1 MERGYRVVGC
11 SRSPLEEPLPGYEH
25 AIADVTDEG
34 QVVGFF
40 ADVRRSH
47 GVPDVLV
54 NNAGVAALN
63 HALLTPGATV
73 ERILRTNTVGT
84 ILASRECAKL
94 MIARRSGRIVNFSS
108 VAVPLELEGE
118 AVYAA
123 SKAAVEAFTRVLAR
137 ELGPFGITVN
147 TVGPGPTETDLTRGV
162 PADKMREL
170 VSRLAIRRLGT
181 LDDIANVVDFL
192 VSPAS
197 AAVTGQTIYLGG
209 P

>member
-1 MERGYRVVGC
+1 MD
-11 SRSPLEEPLPGYEH
+11 EPLPGYEH

-34 QVVGFF
+34 QVVRFF
-40 ADVRRSH
+40 ADVRHRH
-47 GVPDVLV
+47 GVPDALV

-63 HALLTPGATV
+63 HVLLTPGATV

-94 MIARRSGRIVNFSS
+94 MVARRSGRIVNFSS
-108 VAVPLELEGE
+108 VAVPLGLEGE

-123 SKAAVEAFTRVLAR
+123 SKAAVESFTRVLAR

-147 TVGPGPTETDLTRGV
+147 AVGPGPTETDLTRGV

-170 VSRLAIRRLGT
+170 VARLAIRRLGT
-181 LDDIANVVDFL
+181 LDDIAHVVDFL
-192 VSPAS
+192 VSPGS

>member
-25 AIADVTDEG
+25 AIADVTDES